1 MTTLDNKVPPPIICA
16 AVAVIM
22 WGASYL
28 VPAAAF
34 TMPYR
39 YVFCALAVALG
50 ISISATAILSFKH
63 AQTTINPL
71 DPNEAEALV
80 TSGIFGISRN
90 PMYVGLT
97 LVLLAWAVFLQ
108 NSMAF
113 ITLPLFVIYITV
125 FQIRPE
131 ERALAQKFGAAFES
145 YRTSV
150 RRWL

>member
-1 MTTLDNKVPPPIICA
+1 M
-16 AVAVIM
+16 
-22 WGASYL
+22 
-28 VPAAAF
+28 
-34 TMPYR
+34 
-39 YVFCALAVALG
+39 
-50 ISISATAILSFKH
+50 ISATAILSFKH

>member
-1 MTTLDNKVPPPIICA
+1 MTFLDHKIPPPIVGTV
-16 AVAVIM
+16 VAVIM
-22 WGASYL
+22 WAASYL

-34 TMPYR
+34 AMPYR

-50 ISISATAILSFKH
+50 ISFSATAILSFRR

-71 DPNEAEALV
+71 DPNEAESLV
-80 TSGIFGISRN
+80 TSGIFRISRN

-97 LVLLAWAVFLQ
+97 LVLLALAVFLQ
-108 NSMAF
+108 SWMAF
-113 ITLPLFVIYITV
+113 ITLPLFVIYIAV

-145 YRTSV
+145 YRTTV

>member
-1 MTTLDNKVPPPIICA
+1 MTFLDNKVPPPIVG
-16 AVAVIM
+16 AVFAVVM

-50 ISISATAILSFKH
+50 VTISVTALLSFRRS
-63 AQTTINPL
+63 QTTINPL

-131 ERALAQKFGAAFES
+131 EHALAQKFDAAFES